1 MITLRPDPAVTRRV
15 VVLGY
20 GTIATCLLDMMLAEG
35 LDATLEIVAASAEE
49 PGAVAADARLARIPY
64 RHCRLREETYRDD
77 LARLLGPGDLLV
89 NLAVSVDCLDLADWC
104 QRNGVLYIDT
114 AFEPW
119 DGDVFEERLPPEQRT
134 VYWYHAQARGRAR
147 ESWRPG
153 GPTAV
158 FGHGANPGL
167 VSHFVKAALLQA
179 AESVEPGAVP
189 PTSRVGWAELART
202 LDVRVVHFSERDT
215 QVSSIPRRPG
225 HFHNTWSIVGFIEE
239 ASRPSEIGWG
249 THERTLPPG
258 ARAHGHGPGNAL
270 YVPRPAVGVGIRSYV
285 PRGGAIIGIALP
297 HSECITTS
305 EYLTVSQDGVA
316 VYRPTV
322 AYSYLPCDAALSS
335 ILEVGMQGWAIPE
348 NAVIL
353 NEDIVTGADE
363 LGVLMLGPRIGGLWY
378 GSYLD
383 VASSRAVLPGHNPTA
398 VQVAAGALG
407 ALVWVL
413 RNPARGFCEPEDL
426 PFAEVLETAGPYLG
440 ELRGVATDWLPE
452 PAEARLYPEMRPDGE
467 DPYQFARFL
476 ARSG

>member
-1 MITLRPDPAVTRRV
+1 MIELRPDTAVSRRV

-20 GTIATCLLDMMLAEG
+20 GTIATCLLDMLLAEG
-35 LDATLEIVAASAEE
+35 LDATLDIVAASAEE
-49 PGAVAADARLARIPY
+49 PAAVEGDARLARIPY
-64 RHCRLREETYRDD
+64 RHCRLREESYQDD
-77 LARLLGPGDLLV
+77 LAGLLGPGDLLV
-89 NLAVSVDCLDLADWC
+89 NLAVSVDCLDVADWC

-119 DGDVFEERLPPEQRT
+119 DGDVFEERLPPAQRT
-134 VYWYHAQARGRAR
+134 VYWYHSQARRRAR
-147 ESWRPG
+147 ACWRPG

-179 AESVEPGAVP
+179 AEQFEPAAVA
-189 PTSRVGWAELART
+189 PTCREGWAELART

-225 HFHNTWSIVGFIEE
+225 CFQNTWSVVGFIEE
-239 ASRPSEIGWG
+239 ASRPTEIGWG

-258 ARAHGHGPGNAL
+258 AREHGHGPGNAL
-270 YVPRPAVGVGIRSYV
+270 FVPRPAVGVGIRSFV

-305 EYLTVSQDGVA
+305 EYLTVSQDGVP

-322 AYSYLPCDAALSS
+322 AYSYLPCDAAWSS
-335 ILEVGMQGWAIPE
+335 ILEVSMQGWAIPE
-348 NAVIL
+348 NILIL
-353 NEDIVTGADE
+353 NDDIVDGADE
-363 LGVLMLGPRIGGLWY
+363 LGVLLLGPRIGGLWW

-383 VASSRAVLPGHNPTA
+383 VSTSRGVLPGHNPTA
-398 VQVAAGALG
+398 VQVAAGTLA

-413 RNPARGFCEPEDL
+413 RNPARGYCEPEDL
-426 PFAEVLETAGPYLG
+426 PFDEVLETARRYLG
-440 ELRGVATDWLPE
+440 EIGGVATDWRPE
-452 PAEARLYPEMRPDGE
+452 PAEARLYPETRPDGE
-467 DPYQFARFL
+467 DPWQFARYL
-476 ARSG
+476 ARGG